1 MSRLRSVGVLAA
13 GTAVSQLI
21 AFAVAPLLGR
31 LYTPADFGLLGVF
44 VSVAS
49 MAAVVVTLRLDLAVV
64 VPESDDEA
72 MDVVGVGVLATAAM
86 TVLSAV
92 LVLLGGETL
101 GRLLGEPGVV
111 PLLAFIPLYLGATGV
126 YQMLTFWSTRTSHF
140 LRLSVTELL
149 RATSVAAVQ
158 TAGGYLRSGAV
169 GLALGQV
176 TGQVVAAASLITRV
190 ARSDAALFT
199 RRWNVAT
206 VRTVVGAFKSFVVFG
221 TPQALVN
228 AVNQGLPAFVL
239 TVTFDAGI
247 AGHYLMAQKLL
258 AAPISLLGRST
269 RQVLYPQLSRA
280 MADGSALRVALRA
293 TLLLAVISAVPV
305 ALITAAGPAIY
316 QFVLGREWLLAG
328 EFSRYLVLW
337 LAVAFVNIP
346 SVSLVP
352 LLEMQRW
359 HASYEVVYLFARLAA
374 LLVGGSTG
382 DPLTGILLFSLVGV
396 AFNLV
401 LICVPLLRLRARDR

>member
-13 GTAVSQLI
+13 GTAASQLI

-31 LYTPADFGLLGVF
+31 LYLPVDFGLLGVF

-64 VPESDDEA
+64 VPESDDVA
-72 MDVVGVGVLATAAM
+72 MDVIGVGVLATTVMVALS
-86 TVLSAV
+86 TVLV
-92 LVLLGGETL
+92 VVGGGLL

-111 PLLAFIPLYLGATGV
+111 PLLALLPMYLGATGV
-126 YQMLTFWSTRTSHF
+126 NQMLNFWSTRTSHF
-140 LRLSVTELL
+140 ARLSVTELT
-149 RATSVAAVQ
+149 RGATVAGVQ
-158 TAGGYLRSGAV
+158 LLGGYLRSGAF
-169 GLALGQV
+169 GLAG
-176 TGQVVAAASLITRV
+176 GQVVGQTVAAGSLVARV
-190 ARSDAALFT
+190 ARSHPSLFT
-199 RRWNVAT
+199 RRWDLAS
-206 VRTVVGAFKSFVVFG
+206 VRRVIGEFKSFVIFG
-221 TPQALVN
+221 TPQSLVN
-228 AVNQGLPAFVL
+228 ALNQGLPAFVL

-247 AGHYLMAQKLL
+247 AGHYLMAQRLL
-258 AAPISLLGRST
+258 AAPISLMGRST

-280 MADGSALRVALRA
+280 MADGSAFRVALRA
-293 TLLLAVISAVPV
+293 TFLLALVSLVPV
-305 ALITAAGPAIY
+305 ALVVAAGPAIY

-359 HASYEVVYLFARLAA
+359 HASYEVVYLCARLAA
-374 LLVGGSTG
+374 LLIGGSTG
-382 DPLTGILLFSLVGV
+382 DPVTGIVLFSLVGV

-401 LICVPLLRLRARDR
+401 LICVPLLRLRARSG